1 MCTVEFFIA
10 CSPMPTPL
18 PFSTPVRRALA
29 DAESALKEIY
39 GDRLKKLIVYGSQAR
54 GDARP
59 DSDVDLMV
67 VLSGKVHPDEEAQR
81 TSRLLTLPRL
91 KPGDSWRVS
100 PPLTGQQ
107 SDLMELS
114 LRQRSSS
121 HRITQSGF
129 RFAGSAMMPATRVG
143 PRYFLFAVWRL
154 WYGPSFEVPCR
165 SNCSGRGREGLP
177 PHCRLSRKTL
187 QTLISIGSVSLRS
200 TRRVPEPTGS
210 YVPAKARDLYC
221 SSRALLNTVS
231 RAVARKRTDSFTP
244 ARGLSL
250 SLRRVVVCTDGVAAS
265 AASLPR
271 SGWGSLAWRCS
282 ARGVAAP
289 AHGR

>member
-1 MCTVEFFIA
+1 M
-10 CSPMPTPL
+10 
-18 PFSTPVRRALA
+18 RQKR
-29 DAESALKEIY
+29 Y
-39 GDRLKKLIVYGSQAR
+39 
-54 GDARP
+54 
-59 DSDVDLMV
+59 DSDLTDSQWERLSRYFATDLDTPPAKAGRF
-67 VLSGKVHPDEEAQR
+67 LGGSAR
-81 TSRLLTLPRL
+81 
-91 KPGDSWRVS
+91 
-100 PPLTGQQ
+100 PLTGQR

-129 RFAGSAMMPATRVG
+129 RFAGSAMMPATRVA

-210 YVPAKARDLYC
+210 YVPRSD
-221 SSRALLNTVS
+221 SSIKHGTFTALLVLYS
-231 RAVARKRTDSFTP
+231 I
-244 ARGLSL
+244 L
-250 SLRRVVVCTDGVAAS
+250 
-265 AASLPR
+265 
-271 SGWGSLAWRCS
+271 
-282 ARGVAAP
+282 
-289 AHGR
+289 